1 MKCAADGLEPM
12 SKPMKLTSRIRARF
26 GRGTAAPA
34 PAASESTAALAEPA
48 GPETAKIDAAKIEPV
63 KPEATK
69 ADAPNLVAGKPGL
82 KIPAQPAL
90 VSRLVEKRAD
100 LSRRATE
107 KLARAVK
114 LSEPWRKPTL
124 AAAAVAA
131 VAGLSYAGGRIEG
144 RQTRLTEVS
153 AARLAEAADG
163 IRESRE
169 EFGRLGL
176 EVKSIR
182 TSLDGLKGERIK
194 TDPIVRMSQI
204 NDRVERLSGDTAS
217 KITRM
222 SEQLE
227 RIEKTQRDPGRLQGL
242 FERFDRLEKQVGGSA
257 ATTSAS
263 APVLSAAPTPPPKPL
278 AMISSGDVT
287 QTGSLADGAKNT
299 EKAALDPRKVQLE
312 GYILR
317 DVEDGWALVET
328 RYGRVVEVSSGQTIP
343 GLGRV
348 EAIEKRGRQ
357 WVVVTPKGFIGER
370 FN

>member
-1 MKCAADGLEPM
+1 M

-26 GRGTAAPA
+26 GRGTATPA
-34 PAASESTAALAEPA
+34 PAAFVSAAPLVEPA
-48 GPETAKIDAAKIEPV
+48 APETAKMDAAKIEPV

-69 ADAPNLVAGKPGL
+69 ADAPKLEAGKLEAGKPG
-82 KIPAQPAL
+82 IPAQPAL

-100 LSRRATE
+100 LSRRVTE

-114 LSEPWRKPTL
+114 QSEPWRKPAL
-124 AAAAVAA
+124 ATAAVAA

-144 RQTRLTEVS
+144 RQTRLAEVS

-163 IRESRE
+163 VRESRE
-169 EFGRLGL
+169 ELGRVAL

-182 TSLDGLKGERIK
+182 TSLDGLKSERIK

-217 KITRM
+217 KITRI

-257 ATTSAS
+257 AATSAS

-278 AMISSGDVT
+278 AMVSSGEVT
-287 QTGSLADGAKNT
+287 QTGSLADAPKT
-299 EKAALDPRKVQLE
+299 MEKAALDPRKVQLE

>member
-1 MKCAADGLEPM
+1 
-12 SKPMKLTSRIRARF
+12 
-26 GRGTAAPA
+26 
-34 PAASESTAALAEPA
+34 
-48 GPETAKIDAAKIEPV
+48 
-63 KPEATK
+63 
-69 ADAPNLVAGKPGL
+69 
-82 KIPAQPAL
+82 
-90 VSRLVEKRAD
+90 VEKRAD

-107 KLARAVK
+107 KLVRALK
-114 LSEPWRKPTL
+114 ASEPWRRPAL
-124 AAAAVAA
+124 AAAALVA

-144 RQTRLTEVS
+144 RQTRLAEAS
-153 AARLAEAADG
+153 SARLAEAADG
-163 IRESRE
+163 LRESRE

-182 TSLDGLKGERIK
+182 TSLDGLKGERVR
-194 TDPIVRMSQI
+194 TDPIVRVSQL
-204 NDRVERLSGDTAS
+204 NDRVERLSGDTAA

-227 RIEKTQRDPGRLQGL
+227 RIEKTQRDPGRLQAL
-242 FERFDRLEKQVGGSA
+242 FERFDRLEKQVGAPISTA
-257 ATTSAS
+257 A
-263 APVLSAAPTPPPKPL
+263 APAPLLSAAPTPPPKPL
-278 AMISSGDVT
+278 AMTGSADVT
-287 QTGSLADGAKNT
+287 QTGSLADTAKAT
-299 EKAALDPRKVQLE
+299 DKPAVDPRKAQLE

-328 RYGRVVEVSSGQTIP
+328 RYGRIVEVSAGQIIP